1 MNRILLLG
9 ASGKVGGQVLALAL
23 AHSRVSEVVA
33 PTRRP
38 LAIQGAGRL
47 QNPVVDFERLPPD
60 AEWWRTDAAICA
72 LGTTLKLAGSQAA
85 FRRVDH
91 DYVLES
97 ARFAREAGTPVFALN
112 SSLGADPASRNF
124 YLRVKGETER
134 DVAALGFVSLT
145 IVRPSLLEAGPR
157 LDARPGE
164 TAGLLIARLLG
175 PLVPRRYRPVT
186 TKAVAAAM
194 LDAALEAEPGERV
207 IESGH
212 LSGPGSANG
221 AERGRRKEAAR

>member
-1 MNRILLLG
+1 MKRILLLG

-23 AHSRVSEVVA
+23 AHPQVHEVIA

-38 LAIQGAGRL
+38 LAVQAAGRL
-47 QNPVVDFERLPPD
+47 RNPVVDFECLSTD
-60 AEWWRTDAAICA
+60 ADWWVADAAICA
-72 LGTTLKLAGSQAA
+72 LGTTLKLAGSQSA

-91 DYVLES
+91 DYVFES
-97 ARFAREAGTPVFALN
+97 ARRARGAGTPVFALN
-112 SSLGADPASRNF
+112 SSLGADPASRSF

-134 DVAALGFVSLT
+134 DVATLGFASLT

-157 LDARPGE
+157 QESRPGE

-186 TKAVAAAM
+186 TVAVAAAL
-194 LDAALEAEPGERV
+194 LDAALAAEPGERV
-207 IESGH
+207 IESER
-212 LSGPGSANG
+212 LTDIGSANAPRPG
-221 AERGRRKEAAR
+221 G